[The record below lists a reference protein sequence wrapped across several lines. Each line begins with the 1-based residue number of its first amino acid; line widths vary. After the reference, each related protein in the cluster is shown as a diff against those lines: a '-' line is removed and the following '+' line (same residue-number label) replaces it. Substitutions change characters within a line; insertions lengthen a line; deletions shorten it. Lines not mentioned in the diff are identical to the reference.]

1 MITLALTSL
10 LGQVRAHNSI
20 RRWGIAITNQANMGF
35 TFKNPPV
42 NLNGYIKQNKADFFT
57 IKKGKEH
64 YMVQKKQLLQKPE
77 DIKMKRF
84 YLLQWVN
91 KMP

>member
-1 MITLALTSL
+1 
-10 LGQVRAHNSI
+10 
-20 RRWGIAITNQANMGF
+20 MGF

-84 YLLQWVN
+84 YLLQ
-91 KMP
+91 

>member
-1 MITLALTSL
+1 MDIS
-10 LGQVRAHNSI
+10 
-20 RRWGIAITNQANMGF
+20 
-35 TFKNPPV
+35 
-42 NLNGYIKQNKADFFT
+42 NKTKLIFFT

-84 YLLQWVN
+84 YLLQ
-91 KMP
+91 